1 MPSSAP
7 VGLPRL
13 LSCLLVSTLS
23 LAAHAHH
30 PVAAKFNTDSA
41 NRIQGQVTAVDW
53 SNPHVHVFVNVS
65 EADGSVTNW
74 AIELPSRA
82 ELEWSGWRPESLQV
96 GSRVNAEGWV
106 ALNGTHQLWANA
118 LTDAGGK
125 AVFQVDENLEERLL
139 SKRGNEETP
148 RWPDGQPRLGP
159 PPGETGFWGFPS
171 LSSLV
176 EDGQSIKMDDR
187 GLLDNLN
194 DAANVA
200 PFQDWALALYRE
212 RQRNKLRDDPMFLYC
227 VPPSGP
233 RQFQQ
238 MFGTQFVEERERK
251 RILALL
257 SGGNGNWR
265 IFYTDDRTQM
275 GQVSGNDDNP
285 LFFGHSK
292 ARWEGDTLVVDNT
305 GFNEG
310 FWFSNGGLPHTKLLK
325 LTERFTRLDKNT
337 LRYSVTVD
345 DAGAYTR
352 PWTSTW
358 DLQWVA
364 GEELPEYYC
373 QDNRP

>member
-1 MPSSAP
+1 
-7 VGLPRL
+7 
-13 LSCLLVSTLS
+13 
-23 LAAHAHH
+23 
-30 PVAAKFNTDSA
+30 
-41 NRIQGQVTAVDW
+41 
-53 SNPHVHVFVNVS
+53 
-65 EADGSVTNW
+65 
-74 AIELPSRA
+74 
-82 ELEWSGWRPESLQV
+82 
-96 GSRVNAEGWV
+96 
-106 ALNGTHQLWANA
+106 
-118 LTDAGGK
+118 
-125 AVFQVDENLEERLL
+125 ERLL

-257 SGGNGNWR
+257 S
-265 IFYTDDRTQM
+265 
-275 GQVSGNDDNP
+275 
-285 LFFGHSK
+285 
-292 ARWEGDTLVVDNT
+292 
-305 GFNEG
+305 
-310 FWFSNGGLPHTKLLK
+310 
-325 LTERFTRLDKNT
+325 
-337 LRYSVTVD
+337 
-345 DAGAYTR
+345 
-352 PWTSTW
+352 
-358 DLQWVA
+358 
-364 GEELPEYYC
+364 
-373 QDNRP
+373 

>member
-1 MPSSAP
+1 
-7 VGLPRL
+7 
-13 LSCLLVSTLS
+13 LLVSTLS